1 MGVCAV
7 RLWSSVVCAMAVA
20 VAAFTVIADEAP
32 AGNPLAGEPGAVAA
46 GEALFSSMNCDGCH
60 GGGGSGW
67 VGPSLADGRWR
78 FGGDADALFHSIA
91 NGRPH
96 GMPAYSE
103 LLPENS
109 IWQLVSYLQQLRAPF
124 GVPTRHWP

>member
-1 MGVCAV
+1 
-7 RLWSSVVCAMAVA
+7 MAVA

-32 AGNPLAGEPGAVAA
+32 AGNPLAGEPVAVAA